1 MNVQRRVL
9 LAGATGLVGRAALDA
24 LLADSAVTE
33 VRVLSRRPLDN
44 PPRDPRV
51 HACVTEFTHLDA
63 HADWFDVDQVLC
75 ALGTTMRNA
84 GSQAAFRRV
93 DFEYP
98 LILGRL
104 ARAACAS
111 HYALVSAAGASAHSA
126 VFYNLVKGELELGIE
141 LQKWPALTI
150 ARPSLLLGDRREFRL
165 GEEVAKRFGWL
176 TPSAWRPVA
185 AKQVAHAL
193 VRCLRE
199 NAPGVRILDN
209 RTLRNEP

>member
-111 HYALVSAAGASAHSA
+111 HFALVSAAGASAHSA